1 MVQIPEFKSKT
12 TPTSQTGTRAR
23 PVVDVTSAAQAPF
36 EGLMG
41 LASDVQKVSTRFYE
55 AQKSL
60 QRKTETSELVDYL
73 IKGDDQSPGLNKLM
87 FDAKSNPNTNTAL
100 PNFEKS
106 FQNHRNTIASG
117 IKDNVVKTLF
127 NNKADELYTNNY
139 IDVQSA
145 VWKNVRENSV
155 KTLNNNIE
163 LEFNQYLN
171 AGGNTAKKNTSLAN
185 IEKLILDAN
194 NDGLGLP
201 EDYSKTQIDS
211 LYTLEADRLATDNPE
226 LFLQNLDNGYYN
238 DKIDPEN
245 LNTLYKSA
253 QSKILTQNKKSI
265 SNIKAE
271 GKNIKSDVNELI
283 DIMNSEAFNISTYN
297 NLMTKALQN
306 HEIQIANGLEGIP
319 NVIEDLQIAKYGFDV
334 VQQAKTSTPDDV
346 KSLIDNVKLQKERLS
361 KDPNATIFEQKA
373 LITLEEKLGSIHS
386 KMLTESKD
394 DILNMAESFDP
405 AIQIAE
411 LNLFETDTQSFYNQS
426 EKRHTQANEI
436 ADFYNQPVQYLK
448 KEEKE
453 GIKKILN
460 NGTYEEIQS
469 VLTNLTILGKEDS
482 KQIFVNLGLESEAPV
497 LTHLGLLI
505 YNNNG
510 KMTAT
515 TDAILS
521 GIIAS
526 RSDNT
531 KDNFKI
537 MKSKMSDASALA
549 TVMSDYLQPSLQK
562 NMTNTMSQ
570 IEQSA
575 EYIFMDK
582 ISRNENDILNAND
595 KEIKQMYEES
605 IQIASGLH
613 KRNNNYY
620 GGFQDFG
627 DGNKIILPQNMPN
640 GNAFTLNN
648 KKNTGFATMK
658 ELLQDRITPELLE
671 KSLTFESDIF
681 DTGTNKTVTQK
692 NTILPFDSETGLE
705 MKIEDFFEPDIDSP
719 WYKMFFDDDGE
730 FYDDVFF
737 ETAGDGVYYF
747 GIGNPNSS
755 ESQYFL
761 DKDGKEV
768 IINIKNILPELLDGL
783 V

>member
-12 TPTSQTGTRAR
+12 APTSQTGTRAR
-23 PVVDVTSAAQAPF
+23 PVVDVTAAAQAPF

-87 FDAKSNPNTNTAL
+87 FDAKINPNTNTAL
-100 PNFEKS
+100 PNFEQGFK
-106 FQNHRNTIASG
+106 NHRNTIASG
-117 IKDNVVKTLF
+117 IKDEVVKTLF

-139 IDVQSA
+139 VDVQSA
-145 VWKNVRENSV
+145 VRKNLIENSIR
-155 KTLNNNIE
+155 TLDKNIE

-171 AGGNTAKKNTSLAN
+171 AGGNTAKKNSSLAN

-201 EDYSKTQIDS
+201 EDYSQTQRNS
-211 LYTLEADRLATDNPE
+211 LYTLEADRLATDNPQ
-226 LFLQNLDNGYYN
+226 LFLQNLENGYYN
-238 DKIDPEN
+238 DKVDPEN
-245 LNTLYKSA
+245 INTLYKSA
-253 QSKILTQNKKSI
+253 QSKISTQNKKSI
-265 SNIKAE
+265 SSLKAE
-271 GKNIKSDVNELI
+271 GTNIKSDVNELV

-306 HEIQIANGLEGIP
+306 HELQIANGLEGIP

-346 KSLIDNVKLQKERLS
+346 KSMIDNVKLQKERLS

-405 AIQIAE
+405 EIQITE
-411 LNLFETDTQSFYNQS
+411 LNLFEQDTQSFYNQS
-426 EKRHTQANEI
+426 EQRHTQANEI

-448 KEEKE
+448 KEERE
-453 GIKKILN
+453 GIKKILD

-531 KDNFKI
+531 KDNFKN
-537 MKSKMSDASALA
+537 MKSNMSDAAALA
-549 TVMSDYLQPSLQK
+549 TVMNDYLQSSLQK

-582 ISRNENDILNAND
+582 INRNENDILNAND

-605 IQIASGLH
+605 IQMASGLH

-627 DGNKIILPQNMPN
+627 DGNKIIIPQNMPN
-640 GNAFTLNN
+640 GDAFSLNK
-648 KKNTGFATMK
+648 KKNTDFATMK
-658 ELLQDRITPELLE
+658 ELLQDRMTPELLE
-671 KSLTFESDIF
+671 KSLTYESEIF

-705 MKIEDFFEPDIDSP
+705 MKVQDFFEPDIDSP